1 MNRKLLL
8 LTLVSLIVGCTTLPV
23 PIVASNKPD
32 MQRCSTLADR
42 GTVFGAVAAGTS
54 LLSGASGGITAFTD
68 DDTKNVRIGL
78 AITAGVLAAAAAATL
93 YVSHESTV
101 TWAKEGCGVVAI
113 VDVPVVVSTPVSIP
127 TPTPVPAPVP
137 TPTPALPKASLTP

>member
-1 MNRKLLL
+1 MNRKLSF
-8 LTLVSLIVGCTTLPV
+8 LTLISLLVGCTALPV
-23 PIVASNKPD
+23 PIVASNRPD

-42 GTVFGAVAAGTS
+42 GTIFGAAAAGTS
-54 LLSGASGGITAFTD
+54 LLSGASGSITGFTD

-101 TWAKEGCGVVAI
+101 TWAKEGCGIVAV
-113 VDVPVVVSTPVSIP
+113 VDVPVVI
-127 TPTPVPAPVP
+127 PAPVTFP
-137 TPTPALPKASLTP
+137 SALPPAPKASTTPITP